1 MTNSLVNII
10 LLTLVGDVVGFFGG
24 LVLIWNEKLTKK
36 YSLYLISFAAGVI
49 LAIAFLDILPEAYK
63 AGGESAFFLTLVGMV
78 SFYLIENFLLHLH
91 HHEGDEHPLDTTV
104 PLILVSDAI
113 HNFIDGVAIA
123 IAYMASPKLGVVV
136 ALATLFHEI
145 PKETGDLAVL
155 LASGM
160 KKSKAIFYNLLTA
173 LVSLMGAVF
182 AFYLVNVTENLIG
195 PMLGIA
201 AGMFLYV
208 ASSDILPQLIH
219 GQKRELRWKISG
231 FFLSGIALIVLLT
244 KLIPE

>member
-10 LLTLVGDVVGFFGG
+10 LLSFVGDVVGFLGG
-24 LVLIWNEKLTKK
+24 LILIWNEKLTKK

-49 LAIAFLDILPEAYK
+49 LAIAFLDVLPEAYL
-63 AGGESAFFLTLVGMV
+63 AGGENTFLMALIGLVA
-78 SFYLIENFLLHLH
+78 FYLTENFLLHLH

-104 PLILVSDAI
+104 PLILISDAV

-123 IAYMASPKLGVVV
+123 ISYLVSPKLGVIV

-145 PKETGDLAVL
+145 PKETGDFAVL

-173 LVSLMGAVF
+173 LISLLGAVS
-182 AFYLVNVTENLIG
+182 AFYLANMTQNLIG
-195 PMLGIA
+195 PMLGLA
-201 AGMFLYV
+201 AGMFLYI
-208 ASSDILPQLIH
+208 ASADILPQLVH

-231 FFLSGIALIVLLT
+231 FFLSGIILIVLLT